1 LKLKMSTAAHARW
14 ETFLTKT
21 HGAFDQLMWDSRV
34 SCLRLLDL
42 RALDPTA
49 MSKAWLAVRAEV
61 FGLVERISQVW
72 RELEPVFEA
81 AHVSSAALVEQA
93 ARGRQVGQRLLLE
106 LERME
111 IEVFAEA
118 AEKLLEL
125 ARATLAQELRC
136 RRCGG
141 SLPVPQKVFRS
152 SQVGCAR
159 CLLHSPFEPTPAVR
173 SLEAF
178 CTHYLSQREAIGEW
192 EALMT
197 VERER
202 RGRPGGGPEL
212 QRLVEAATRQYL
224 QAYYWARARFIP
236 FLETDLEREV
246 ASRMRHLEEEWCSG
260 AASTASR
267 P

>member
-1 LKLKMSTAAHARW
+1 MSTAAHARW
-14 ETFLTKT
+14 ETFLAKT

-42 RALDPTA
+42 GALDPTA

-81 AHVSSAALVEQA
+81 AHVSGAALVEQA
-93 ARGRQVGQRLLLE
+93 ARGRQVGQRLLHE

-125 ARATLAQELRC
+125 ARAGLAQEFRC

-141 SLPVPQKVFRS
+141 SLPVPQRVFRS

-173 SLEAF
+173 SLEPF

-202 RGRPGGGPEL
+202 GSGGSPEL

-224 QAYYWARARFIP
+224 RAYYWARARFIP
-236 FLETDLEREV
+236 FLETDVEREV

-260 AASTASR
+260 AGHASTPSR